1 MRVRVEHAFVPVTL
15 LVLIVALSITTDTFL
30 TTRNITNVL
39 TQMAILGIVAFGVT
53 IVMVGGAFDLSIG
66 SQTALHGVVSA
77 VVMVE
82 TGSIWLGVG
91 AALLSGLTFGLVNG
105 LIVGGLA
112 INPFIATLGTLVLA
126 RGLALTVSDG
136 KVVSGLPAGLAE
148 FGRGDLFGLP
158 WTVVLLIGCFLVA
171 SYILHV
177 TPLGLRLF
185 AVGGSAKAAR
195 LAGIK
200 VSRVQMAAFMVSG
213 LFAAVAGLALT
224 ARVRSGQPL
233 SGELLELYAIAA
245 AVLGGTSL
253 YGGRGAVWR
262 TAVGVALITVI
273 QNGLNL
279 LNVASE
285 LQMIVIGTVFIVA
298 ALSETLQDR
307 GLRFTRRKVGV
318 VTGPSELVLA
328 PDRGLRDSDPD
339 DRPGTGPE
347 RVTPADDCAPGSGA
361 AAHELGQEP
370 VQPRK

>member
-1 MRVRVEHAFVPVTL
+1 MRIRVENAFVPVTL
-15 LVLIVALSITTDTFL
+15 VVLIVALSVSTDTFL

-39 TQMAILGIVAFGVT
+39 MQMAILGIVAFGVT

-91 AALLSGLTFGLVNG
+91 AALLSGVVFGLING

-136 KVVSGLPAGLAE
+136 RVVSGLPAGLSE
-148 FGRGDLFGLP
+148 FGRGEFLGLP
-158 WTVVLLIGCFLVA
+158 WTVILLIACFLVA
-171 SYILHV
+171 AYILHL
-177 TPLGLRLF
+177 TPFGLRLF
-185 AVGGSAKAAR
+185 AVGGSANAAR

-200 VSRVQMAAFMVSG
+200 VGRVQVFAFVMSG
-213 LFAAVAGLALT
+213 LFAAVAGVALT

-253 YGGRGAVWR
+253 YGGRGAIWR

-279 LNVASE
+279 LNVASQF
-285 LQMIVIGTVFIVA
+285 QMIVIGIVFIFA
-298 ALSETLQDR
+298 ALSETLQQK
-307 GLRFTRRKVGV
+307 GLRLRRSQKMSAA
-318 VTGPSELVLA
+318 TGTLSAASPQ
-328 PDRGLRDSDPD
+328 PD
-339 DRPGTGPE
+339 T
-347 RVTPADDCAPGSGA
+347 VAPGGA
-361 AAHELGQEP
+361 QLDEAPGLGVSPGPATPELGRQS

>member
-1 MRVRVEHAFVPVTL
+1 MRMRLENAFVPLTL
-15 LVLIVALSITTDTFL
+15 VVLIVALSVTTDTFL
-30 TTRNITNVL
+30 TTRNITNIL

-53 IVMVGGAFDLSIG
+53 IVMVSGAFDLSIG
-66 SQTALHGVVSA
+66 SQTALHGVVAA
-77 VVMVE
+77 VVMVK
-82 TGSIWLGVG
+82 TGSIWMGV
-91 AALLSGLTFGLVNG
+91 AAAVLSGLVFGLLNG

-136 KVVSGLPAGLAE
+136 RVVSGLPDGLSG
-148 FGRGDLFGLP
+148 FGRGGLLGLP

-177 TPLGLRLF
+177 TPLGLRLY
-185 AVGGSAKAAR
+185 AVGGSVNAAR

-200 VSRVQMAAFMVSG
+200 VGRVQVAAFMVSG

-279 LNVASE
+279 LNAASE
-285 LQMIVIGTVFIVA
+285 LQMIVIGLVFIIA
-298 ALSETLQDR
+298 ALSETLQSKRFRIGTSKR
-307 GLRFTRRKVGV
+307 GTRV
-318 VTGPSELVLA
+318 VADDVDTGSTPT
-328 PDRGLRDSDPD
+328 PSDP
-339 DRPGTGPE
+339 
-347 RVTPADDCAPGSGA
+347 VTHG
-361 AAHELGQEP
+361 LGQ
-370 VQPRK
+370 KS

>member
-1 MRVRVEHAFVPVTL
+1 MRLRLENSFVPLTL
-15 LVLIVALSITTDTFL
+15 VVLIVTLSVTTDTFL
-30 TTRNITNVL
+30 TTRNVTNIL

-53 IVMVGGAFDLSIG
+53 IVMVSGAFDLSIG
-66 SQTALHGVVSA
+66 SQTALHGVVAA
-77 VVMVE
+77 VVMAE
-82 TGSIWLGVG
+82 TGSIWIGV
-91 AALLSGLTFGLVNG
+91 AAAVLSGLVFGLLNG

-136 KVVSGLPAGLAE
+136 RVVSGLPAGLSG
-148 FGRGDLFGLP
+148 FGRGGLFGLP

-177 TPLGLRLF
+177 TPLGLRLY
-185 AVGGSAKAAR
+185 AVGGSVSAAR

-200 VSRVQMAAFMVSG
+200 VARVQVAAFMVSG
-213 LFAAVAGLALT
+213 LFAAVAGVALT
-224 ARVRSGQPL
+224 AQVRSGQPL

-279 LNVASE
+279 LNASSE
-285 LQMIVIGTVFIVA
+285 LQMIAVGIVFIVA
-298 ALSETLQDR
+298 ALSETVQNKAFR
-307 GLRFTRRKVGV
+307 IGRSK
-318 VTGPSELVLA
+318 
-328 PDRGLRDSDPD
+328 
-339 DRPGTGPE
+339 
-347 RVTPADDCAPGSGA
+347 RVTRVVDGADNSSTSPSSSDQVG
-361 AAHELGQEP
+361 HELGQ
-370 VQPRK
+370 RS